1 MNLQYNFDAFY
12 ALMKGIVNNVNQ
24 KTNNLVSQ
32 GQEVSDALSAASDTA
47 TNTLNSATSPPIQ
60 VNVGYQKQLKDSL
73 KDVQAI
79 LSPHQEKEKLDS
91 IIALASTDGE
101 VKKDSD

>member
-32 GQEVSDALSAASDTA
+32 GQEVSDALSTASDTA
-47 TNTLNSATSPPIQ
+47 TNTLNSATSSPIQ

-73 KDVQAI
+73 KEIQAI

-91 IIALASTDGE
+91 IISLASTDGE

>member
-24 KTNNLVSQ
+24 KTNNLISQ
-32 GQEVSDALSAASDTA
+32 GQEASDALSTASDTA
-47 TNTLNSATSPPIQ
+47 TNTLNSATSSPIQ

-73 KDVQAI
+73 KEVQAI

-91 IIALASTDGE
+91 IIALTSTDGE

>member
-1 MNLQYNFDAFY
+1 
-12 ALMKGIVNNVNQ
+12 MKGIVNNVNQ

-47 TNTLNSATSPPIQ
+47 TNTLNSATSSPIQ

-73 KDVQAI
+73 KEVQAI
-79 LSPHQEKEKLDS
+79 LSLHQEKEKLDS